1 MVNLSGAS
9 GAAIDTRN
17 SRIVPMRSDSNSD
30 LLCVLREDLGFIPL
44 RLKFKTKAET
54 AEDAEVLAEERRS
67 D

>member
-1 MVNLSGAS
+1 
-9 GAAIDTRN
+9 
-17 SRIVPMRSDSNSD
+17 MRSDSNSD

-54 AEDAEVLAEERRS
+54 AEDAEVLAEERRA